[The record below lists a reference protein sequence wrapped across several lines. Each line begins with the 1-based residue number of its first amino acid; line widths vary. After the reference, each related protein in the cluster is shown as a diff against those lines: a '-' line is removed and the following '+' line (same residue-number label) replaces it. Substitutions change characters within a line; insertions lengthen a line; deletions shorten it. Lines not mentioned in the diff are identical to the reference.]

1 MRIAARWILGGLALA
16 GRAVLLRPGTR
27 ANRVVKGT
35 RTSIAPLDQV
45 FELWVPNTS
54 SVGLTQPIRTRG

>member
-1 MRIAARWILGGLALA
+1 LSNAPDREEVGDMRIAARWILGGLALA

-35 RTSIAPLDQV
+35 RMSIAPLDQA
-45 FELWVPNTS
+45 FECFS
-54 SVGLTQPIRTRG
+54 